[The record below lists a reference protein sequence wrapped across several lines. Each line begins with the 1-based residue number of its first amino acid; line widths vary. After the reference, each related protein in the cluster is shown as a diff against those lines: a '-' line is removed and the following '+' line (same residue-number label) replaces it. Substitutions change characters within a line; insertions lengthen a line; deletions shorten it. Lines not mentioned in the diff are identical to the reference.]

1 MKKTVHIV
9 ERKPIWI
16 ILPFLGRYSL
26 VTKRKLLIL
35 FRHTLP
41 MCNLRV
47 MFRSSKRLS
56 HFFSFKVK
64 IPLKLWSHNVYHFTC
79 TGCNSCYI
87 GLAERHT
94 YVRWCDHLGVS
105 WRSGQPIVG
114 VQTEIKSHIATCK
127 TSCDFD
133 NFKVLTGD
141 SDVMRL
147 KIKESLL
154 IKKDGPNLNKNVYS
168 TPLYLFWIY
177 WLSAHIYL
185 LYSSLFAMFN
195 LLIYFLQSPFLHV
208 KYVSLVKF
216 ITCAA
221 FIIVTLALI
230 SIHLGI
236 CIFAILFI

>member
-1 MKKTVHIV
+1 MSRNGYPNKFVDKCINIFFQKFYTVKKIVHTV
-9 ERKPIWI
+9 ERKPTWI

-26 VTKRKLLIL
+26 ISKRKLQIL
-35 FRHTLP
+35 FRQTLP

-56 HFFSFKVK
+56 HFFSFKDK

-94 YVRWCDHLGVS
+94 YVRWCDHLGLS

-168 TPLYLFWIY
+168 TPLYLF
-177 WLSAHIYL
+177 
-185 LYSSLFAMFN
+185 
-195 LLIYFLQSPFLHV
+195 
-208 KYVSLVKF
+208 
-216 ITCAA
+216 
-221 FIIVTLALI
+221 
-230 SIHLGI
+230 
-236 CIFAILFI
+236 